1 MRWSQSHSADPDG
14 VTLSPSPD
22 PGIDPLRRQFAEAL
36 RRAEIVSLVNEATGE
51 EELGR
56 SFAEEL
62 CEVFDAEIAFVIAGG
77 SPTVVPRLV
86 AAVGLSRAQAKELIS
101 DPTCTE
107 AIGGT
112 RAVLVRDRALRGVEA
127 RSAVLAPFRTRGGRP
142 VLVGV
147 ARLYDQPFDAIETAL
162 LESVSESAG
171 HALERIW
178 AFEERDRRGAQQA
191 ALVRA
196 AKSLNRSLEIEE
208 ILSALCEE
216 VAGALEAEKAAAYL
230 GNEADGYTVLGIAGL
245 PESFRASHRPAGEGL
260 GAEAIREGRPVISH
274 DYNGEGLAP
283 AETSALDDVH
293 VAIAVPLRWDD
304 HIHGFLS
311 AGFTEERRLGEAEV
325 ELVEGFA
332 ELAALACS
340 NAERHAAVRQSAD
353 SDQLTGCLNQG
364 GFRRA
369 LRARITVA
377 ERDEAPLSLV
387 LLDLDG
393 FKHVND
399 TAGHPAG
406 DSVLREVGAILL
418 AEVRDEDMVA
428 RYGGDEFAIILPG
441 LSREEAKPVISRIVE
456 SLAGVHLP
464 IEKTLSGCA
473 GVASWQ
479 PGEDAQSL
487 IDRADAALL
496 EAKRGGGS
504 STVYNSSPPQN
515 GAPVASFLKA
525 FDAPESRRR
534 RRELGDRLQALA
546 GRIGLKISRES
557 ELAEAA
563 RVAVDELSAALEATE
578 CVVARLGAGGEAEV
592 LASFRRPGAALAH
605 GLEAAHPDSTIGLCL
620 RKQRTVVDG
629 GAKAGNGR
637 SRLPG
642 EELAVPVVAG
652 EGLWGAIACRAEGG
666 GFGTED
672 TKLAEL
678 VADHLGTT
686 MRGLELKRSL
696 EELRASRGG

>member
-1 MRWSQSHSADPDG
+1 MKLTA
-14 VTLSPSPD
+14 SPD

-77 SPTVVPRLV
+77 SATVVPRLV
-86 AAVGLSRAQAKELIS
+86 AAVGLSRGQAKDLLT
-101 DPTCTE
+101 DPNCVE

-112 RAVLVRDRALRGVEA
+112 RAIHLGDRAMRGVEA
-127 RSAVLAPFRTRGGRP
+127 RSTVLAPFRTRGGRR
-142 VLVGV
+142 VLIGV
-147 ARLYDQPFDAIETAL
+147 ARLYDQAFDAVETAL

-216 VAGALEAEKAAAYL
+216 VAEALEADKAAAYL
-230 GNEADGYTVLGIAGL
+230 GNETDGYTVLGIAGL
-245 PESFRASHRPAGEGL
+245 PESFRGFHRPAGEGL
-260 GAEAIREGRPVISH
+260 GGETIREERPVITH
-274 DYNGEGLAP
+274 DFNGEGLAP
-283 AETSALDDVH
+283 ENTSALDDVR
-293 VAIAVPLRWDD
+293 VAIAAPLRWDD
-304 HIHGFLS
+304 HIHGFLT
-311 AGFTEERRLGEAEV
+311 AGFAGERRLGEAEV

-340 NAERHAAVRQSAD
+340 NAERHAAVREAAD

-364 GFRRA
+364 AFRRA
-369 LRARITVA
+369 LRSRIGFA
-377 ERDEAPLSLV
+377 ERDETPLSLV

-406 DSVLREVGAILL
+406 DSVLREVGASIL
-418 AEVRDEDMVA
+418 AEVREEDAVA
-428 RYGGDEFAIILPG
+428 RYGGDEFGIILSG
-441 LSREEAKPVISRIVE
+441 LTRAEAKPVIGRIID
-456 SLAGVHLP
+456 SLPEVHLP
-464 IEKTLSGCA
+464 IDGKLSGCA

-496 EAKRGGGS
+496 EAKRDGGRS
-504 STVYNSSPPQN
+504 NTVYNSSPAQN
-515 GAPVASFLKA
+515 SGPATSFLKA

-546 GRIGLKISRES
+546 GRIGLKISRED
-557 ELAEAA
+557 ELGEAA
-563 RVAVDELSAALEATE
+563 RVVVNELSAALEATE
-578 CVVARLGAGGEAEV
+578 CIVAKLGDDGEPEV
-592 LASFRRPGAALAH
+592 LASFRRQGVALTH
-605 GLEAAHPDSTIGLCL
+605 GLEAARPDSPLSLCL
-620 RKQRTVVDG
+620 RMRRTIVDG
-629 GAKAGNGR
+629 DDPGKSA
-637 SRLPG
+637 SRLPE
-642 EELAVPVVAG
+642 EELAVPVFAG
-652 EGLWGAIACRAEGG
+652 RELWGAIACRAEGG
-666 GFGTED
+666 FGTED
-672 TKLAEL
+672 SKLAEL
-678 VADHLGTT
+678 VAEHFGTT
-686 MRGLELKRSL
+686 MRTFDLQ
-696 EELRASRGG
+696 RALDQLPAGGDG

>member
-1 MRWSQSHSADPDG
+1 MRWSPSHSVEPNG
-14 VTLSPSPD
+14 VKLTASPD

-51 EELGR
+51 EGLGR

-62 CEVFDAEIAFVIAGG
+62 CEVFDAEIGFVIAGG
-77 SPTVVPRLV
+77 SPSVVPRLV
-86 AAVGLSRAQAKELIS
+86 AAVGLSRAQAKELLS

-107 AIGGT
+107 AIGGS
-112 RAVLVRDRALRGVEA
+112 RAVHLGDRALHGVEA
-127 RSAVLAPFRTRGGRP
+127 RSVVLVPFRTRGGRT

-230 GNEADGYTVLGIAGL
+230 GSEADGYTVLGIAGL
-245 PESFRASHRPAGEGL
+245 PESFRGLHRPAGEGL
-260 GAEAIREGRPVISH
+260 GAEAIREGRPMISH
-274 DYNGEGLAP
+274 DFNGEGLVP
-283 AETSALDDVH
+283 ENTSALDDLR

-304 HIHGFLS
+304 RIHGFLA
-311 AGFTEERRLGEAEV
+311 AGFTGERRLGEAEV

-340 NAERHAAVRQSAD
+340 NAERHAAVRESAD

-364 GFRRA
+364 AFRRA
-369 LRARITVA
+369 LRSRITIA
-377 ERDEAPLSLV
+377 ESDEMPLSLV

-406 DSVLREVGAILL
+406 DSVLREVGAIIL

-428 RYGGDEFAIILPG
+428 RYGGDEFGLILPG
-441 LSREEAKPVISRIVE
+441 LAREGVEPVIGRIVE
-456 SLAGVHLP
+456 ALGGIALP
-464 IEKTLSGCA
+464 GEKTLSGCA

-479 PGEDAQSL
+479 RGEDAQSL

-496 EAKRGGGS
+496 EAKRGGRS
-504 STVYNSSPPQN
+504 STVFNSAPAQN
-515 GAPVASFLKA
+515 GASVASFLKA

-546 GRIGLKISRES
+546 GRIGLKISREG

-563 RVAVDELSAALEATE
+563 RVTVNELSAALESTE
-578 CVVARLGAGGEAEV
+578 CVVARLGAAGEPEM
-592 LASFRRPGAALAH
+592 LASFRRPGAAMAH
-605 GLEAAHPDSTIGLCL
+605 GLEAARPDSAIALCL
-620 RKQRTVVDG
+620 RKRRTVVDG
-629 GAKAGNGR
+629 GANSGNGPF
-637 SRLPG
+637 RLPE
-642 EELAVPVVAG
+642 EELAVPVFAG
-652 EGLWGAIACRAEGG
+652 GELWGAIACRAEGG
-666 GFGTED
+666 FGTED
-672 TKLAEL
+672 SKLAEL
-678 VADHLGTT
+678 VADHLGMT
-686 MRGLELKRSL
+686 MRAFELQKSL
-696 EELRASRGG
+696 EKLRASRGS

>member
-1 MRWSQSHSADPDG
+1 MKLTA
-14 VTLSPSPD
+14 SPD

-77 SPTVVPRLV
+77 STTVLPRLV
-86 AAVGLSRAQAKELIS
+86 AAVGLSRGQAKDLLT
-101 DPTCTE
+101 DPNCIE
-107 AIGGT
+107 AIGES
-112 RAVLVRDRALRGVEA
+112 RAVHLGDRALRGVEA
-127 RSAVLAPFRTRGGRP
+127 RSTVLAPFRTRGGRR

-147 ARLYDQPFDAIETAL
+147 ARLYDQAFDTVETAL

-216 VAGALEAEKAAAYL
+216 VAQALEADKAAAYL
-230 GNEADGYTVLGIAGL
+230 GNETDGYTVLGIAGL
-245 PESFRASHRPAGEGL
+245 PESFRGFHRSPGEGL
-260 GAEAIREGRPVISH
+260 GAESIREGRPVITH
-274 DYNGEGLAP
+274 DFNGEGLAP
-283 AETSALDDVH
+283 DNTSVLDDVR
-293 VAIAVPLRWDD
+293 VAIATPLRWDD
-304 HIHGFLS
+304 HIHGFLT
-311 AGFTEERRLGEAEV
+311 AGFAGERRLGEAEV
-325 ELVEGFA
+325 ELAEGFA

-340 NAERHAAVRQSAD
+340 NAERHAAVRESAD

-364 GFRRA
+364 AFRRA
-369 LRARITVA
+369 LRSRIVFA
-377 ERDEAPLSLV
+377 ERDETPLSLV

-393 FKHVND
+393 FKDVND

-406 DSVLREVGAILL
+406 DSVLREVGASIL
-418 AEVRDEDMVA
+418 AEVREEDAVA
-428 RYGGDEFAIILPG
+428 RYGGDEFGIILSG
-441 LSREEAKPVISRIVE
+441 LTRAEAEPVIARVID
-456 SLAGVHLP
+456 SLPEVHLP
-464 IEKTLSGCA
+464 IDSTLLSGCA

-496 EAKRGGGS
+496 EAKRGGRS
-504 STVYNSSPPQN
+504 NTVYNSSPPQN
-515 GAPVASFLKA
+515 GGPVTSFLKA

-546 GRIGLKISRES
+546 GRIGLKIAREG
-557 ELAEAA
+557 ELGEAARAVNELSAAA
-563 RVAVDELSAALEATE
+563 RVAVNELSAALEATE
-578 CVVARLGAGGEAEV
+578 CIVAKLGDDGEPEV
-592 LASFRRPGAALAH
+592 LASFRRQGVALAH
-605 GLEAAHPDSTIGLCL
+605 GLEAARPDSPLSLCL
-620 RKQRTVVDG
+620 RMRRTVVDG
-629 GAKAGNGR
+629 DNPDKAA
-637 SRLPG
+637 SRLPE
-642 EELAVPVVAG
+642 EELAVPVFAG
-652 EGLWGAIACRAEGG
+652 RALWGAIACRAEGG
-666 GFGTED
+666 FGTED
-672 TKLAEL
+672 VKLAEL
-678 VADHLGTT
+678 VAEHFGTT
-686 MRGLELKRSL
+686 MRTFELQRAL
-696 EELRASRGG
+696 DELSAGEG